1 MEDVIQILAFLV
13 FIIVSGIISTSKKM
27 REQQKDKPIDSLP
40 PVAAPIPKTL
50 NSETPVW
57 QKQDR
62 QLSKRSATP
71 PNPMRQPVSPAPQAE
86 EEPMWSKM
94 LREMLD
100 IEKTPVP
107 EPVSVPP
114 QTLQPQS
121 KQTFVRKKKGAEK
134 SVQNDKPPIPP
145 QPRTIPLPAKKDV
158 VLIPQPS
165 PLAVISARAAN
176 EPLRAAILLSE
187 IIGPPRAKRR
197 EIRSL

>member
-27 REQQKDKPIDSLP
+27 REQQKDKPIDTLP
-40 PVAAPIPKTL
+40 PVATPIPKTL
-50 NSETPVW
+50 NSEPPAR
-57 QKQDR
+57 QNQDR
-62 QLSKRSATP
+62 QKSNRSVTP
-71 PNPMRQPVSPAPQAE
+71 PTPKRQPTSPAPQAE
-86 EEPMWSKM
+86 EPMWAKM

-134 SVQNDKPPIPP
+134 SVQSDNPPIPP
-145 QPRTIPLPAKKDV
+145 QPRTIPLPAQKEV
-158 VLIPQPS
+158 VLFQQPT